1 MKVINEN
8 GYQTDVWQP
17 LPKNMEWFKLNE
29 FFHNYM
35 AQPSIMMNISR
46 LGNASLYDYVLT
58 EDWNYW

>member
-1 MKVINEN
+1 VLSTGMKVINEN

-35 AQPSIMMNISR
+35 A
-46 LGNASLYDYVLT
+46 
-58 EDWNYW
+58 